1 MRIGA
6 VVLAAGGSSR
16 LGQPKQLLQHRDQS
30 FVRRMAETALAAG
43 CSPVAVV
50 IGPEQEKIKIAL
62 RGLPARFLPND
73 SWQRGIGTSV
83 RAGVAALRD
92 CDALLFL
99 ACDQPHVETAVIC
112 RLIARQQETQ
122 KPMVASAYS
131 GTLGVPAMF
140 SRTCFKELLALND
153 QEGAKALLMARP
165 NDVATID
172 FPEGAIDIDTPT
184 DWQRFT
190 SNR

>member
-62 RGLPARFLPND
+62 RGLPARLLPND
-73 SWQRGIGTSV
+73 SWQHGIGTSV
-83 RAGVAALRD
+83 RAGVAVLQD

-140 SRTCFKELLALND
+140 SRTCFKELLALSD